1 MVTKYMVIFGI
12 LFLILHKLHSVNR
25 RTFENFFGEDVG
37 RVASYFRWDTEKAN
51 KLIKENFGSSL
62 VPTASV
68 TSGLSN
74 DLISENKPEIFR
86 KLSVNNKKMN
96 EKFNNAANHR
106 FGNINSTLLKKMYP
120 AEHLKLNKQIKKCKK
135 QAVMIGG
142 RKGRELFQACKREYN
157 KRLNKTNTEQYI
169 NTYVTNSNVTPK
181 VADTYLKSDIVRN
194 KKKFKKNKIK
204 YLEGKDSKMLFREN
218 FGNVRDKQK
227 HIMIIKRIGKIFKV
241 TMLIVFISIIIYI
254 IWDQF
259 LTMKDNRSQFRK
271 NMRNYL

>member
-12 LFLILHKLHSVNR
+12 LFLILHKLHCVNR

-51 KLIKENFGSSL
+51 KLVRDNFGSSL

-68 TSGLSN
+68 TSGFSN
-74 DLISENKPEIFR
+74 DLLSENKPEIFK
-86 KLSVNNKKMN
+86 KLSVNNRKVN
-96 EKFNNAANHR
+96 ENFNSAARHR

-120 AEHLKLNKQIKKCKK
+120 QEHLKLNKQIKKCKK

-194 KKKFKKNKIK
+194 KKKFKKQRIK

-227 HIMIIKRIGKIFKV
+227 HIMIMKRIGKIFRV
-241 TMLIVFISIIIYI
+241 TMLIVFSSIAIYM

-259 LTMKDNRSQFRK
+259 LSLKEDRQLFKK
-271 NMRNYL
+271 NIRNYL